1 MFCSY
6 LKRVASF
13 HIANPK
19 DSPSR
24 AKVQDWLDQNK
35 TLGEDVSV
43 EVDPISEDEE
53 GQLLGKMSMIS
64 VQIFLSYIS
73 LLLKIAR
80 LLIDLLSFRPTGE

>member
-35 TLGEDVSV
+35 TLGEDVSSV
-43 EVDPISEDEE
+43 VDHISEDDE
-53 GQLLGKMSMIS
+53 GQLLGKMSRIS
-64 VQIFLSYIS
+64 VQIFPLIHFS
-73 LLLKIAR
+73 IA
-80 LLIDLLSFRPTGE
+80 